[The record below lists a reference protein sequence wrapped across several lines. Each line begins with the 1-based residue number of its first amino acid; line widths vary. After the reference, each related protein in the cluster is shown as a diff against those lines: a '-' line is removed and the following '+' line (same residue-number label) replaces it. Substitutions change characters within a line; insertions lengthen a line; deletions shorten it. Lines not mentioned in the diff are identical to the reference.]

1 MFSEK
6 NIDNNSK
13 FILAIHSTN
22 EFFGFGYKDLENNT
36 IKDNFS
42 IKRLEKDLSKNLIT
56 TLAEFLNK
64 KKFNSISR
72 ISISIGPANFNA
84 SRQIVVCARA
94 ISQQLKCSLDKYSSF
109 RIMAKR
115 IAIKNEI
122 LNNNQ
127 HFWIIK
133 RLKTRGYIA
142 GKYRINNLKNVSSN
156 LYIEEVISP
165 KLYKKFLKGEA
176 YFEAEYDIKDELKQL
191 LELSYRNHDKL
202 IQNNWGDV
210 FPLYPIEPVN

>member
-1 MFSEK
+1 MQPSQ
-6 NIDNNSK
+6 NINNK

-22 EFFGFGYKDLENNT
+22 DSFGFGYKDLNNNI
-36 IKDNFS
+36 IKDNLS
-42 IKRLEKDLSKNLIT
+42 IKKLDKDLSKNLVS

-64 KKFNSISR
+64 KRFESIAR

-94 ISQQLKCSLDKYSSF
+94 ISQQLNCSLDKYSSF
-109 RIMAKR
+109 KIMAKR

-122 LNNNQ
+122 FENNE

-142 GKYRINNLKNVSSN
+142 GKYRINNFNNVNSN
-156 LYIEEVISP
+156 FYIEEVITP
-165 KLYKKFLKGEA
+165 KLYKKFIKEEA
-176 YFEAEYDIKDELKQL
+176 YFEAEYDIEDELKQL
-191 LELSYRNHDKL
+191 LELSARNHKNL
-202 IQNNWGDV
+202 IKNHWENV
-210 FPLYPIEPVN
+210 LPIYPIKPVN

>member
-1 MFSEK
+1 MLQTQ
-6 NIDNNSK
+6 NIDNNK

-22 EFFGFGYKDLENNT
+22 DLFGFGFKDLNNNV

-42 IKRLEKDLSKNLIT
+42 IKKLDKDLSKNLIS

-64 KKFNSISR
+64 KQFESIAR

-94 ISQQLKCSLDKYSSF
+94 ISQQLNCSLDKYSSF
-109 RIMAKR
+109 KIMAKR
-115 IAIKNEI
+115 IAIKNKI
-122 LNNNQ
+122 YDNNQ
-127 HFWIIK
+127 YFWITK
-133 RLKTRGYIA
+133 RLKNRGYIA
-142 GKYRINNLKNVSSN
+142 GKYRINILKNVNSD

-165 KLYKKFLKGEA
+165 KLYKQFLKKEA

-191 LELSYRNHDKL
+191 LELSSRNHEKL
-202 IQNNWGDV
+202 IQNHWKNV
-210 FPLYPIEPVN
+210 LPIYPIEPVN

>member
-1 MFSEK
+1 MLATQ
-6 NIDNNSK
+6 NIDNNK

-22 EFFGFGYKDLENNT
+22 DFFGFGYKDLNNND

-42 IKRLEKDLSKNLIT
+42 IKKLDKDLSKNLIR

-64 KKFNSISR
+64 KQFESIER

-94 ISQQLKCSLDKYSSF
+94 ISQQLNCSLDQYSSF
-109 RIMAKR
+109 KIMAKR

-127 HFWIIK
+127 YFWITK
-133 RLKTRGYIA
+133 RLKNRGYIA
-142 GKYRINNLKNVSSN
+142 GKYRINILKNVNSD
-156 LYIEEVISP
+156 LYIKEVISP
-165 KLYKKFLKGEA
+165 KLYKEFLKKEA
-176 YFEAEYDIKDELKQL
+176 YFEAEYDIEDELKQL
-191 LELSYRNHDKL
+191 LELSSRNHEKL
-202 IQNNWGDV
+202 IQNHWKNV
-210 FPLYPIEPVN
+210 LPIYPIEPVN